1 MQPGSF
7 HVRVFPTRLA
17 DLRTDG
23 IRGWDIKIQKM
34 TRLKERLSFIFAVDL
49 LNATNHTNFGGP
61 NTDPTNRDFGKV
73 TSTNGY
79 ARVIQLN
86 GRIQF

>member
-1 MQPGSF
+1 MLRIFRFVTPSYWGLLKQP
-7 HVRVFPTRLA
+7 
-17 DLRTDG
+17 D
-23 IRGWDIKIQKM
+23 KQKM